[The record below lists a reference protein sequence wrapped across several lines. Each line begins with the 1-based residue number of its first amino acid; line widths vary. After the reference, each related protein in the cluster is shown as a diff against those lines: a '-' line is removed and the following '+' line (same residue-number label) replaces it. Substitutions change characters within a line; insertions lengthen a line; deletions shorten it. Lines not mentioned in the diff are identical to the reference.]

1 VSRRQGR
8 GFKAIKPLQPTKT
21 KWKRIMQVQVIHEG
35 ANGART
41 DFGIQELDHMPPVGE
56 PFPVDSHIYYTAK
69 AYFGPD
75 DRGLYLLVLEGRP
88 KLVE

>member
-1 VSRRQGR
+1 MHMR
-8 GFKAIKPLQPTKT
+8 
-21 KWKRIMQVQVIHEG
+21 VQVIHEG
-35 ANGART
+35 TNGAKT

-56 PFPVDSHIYYTAK
+56 PFPVDSHIWYTAK

-75 DRGLYLLVLEGRP
+75 DRGLYLLLLEGRP